1 MSIMRF
7 GKVLRIV
14 AASCLIALSYDR
26 VVAQSTR
33 GELSIAPGTVEPGA
47 VAKVPIQLNS
57 SKGMGALQFELVFDP
72 ASSRFS
78 GIENGPLLSAAL
90 VESNVV
96 EPGRARVALVSNEP
110 IQGAGVLLVAEFE
123 VLAGPDGPLSFG
135 LEAVRG
141 WDQADNLPMN
151 ITGTTQDWTRT
162 TPART
167 EAGKLDAAPEGAGAE
182 VRPWLYGGAIGLA
195 LLFMVAYLLRRKNIQ
210 R

>member
-1 MSIMRF
+1 MRF

-26 VVAQSTR
+26 AVAQSPR

-110 IQGAGVLLVAEFE
+110 VQGAGVLLVAEFE
-123 VLAGPDGPLSFG
+123 VLVGPDGPLSFG

-151 ITGTTQDWTRT
+151 ITGTSQDWTRT

-167 EAGKLDAAPEGAGAE
+167 EAGNPDAAPEGAGVE
-182 VRPWLYGGAIGLA
+182 IRPWLYGAIGLA
-195 LLFMVAYLLRRKNIQ
+195 LLCMVAYFLRRRNTQ